1 MSTATPTTLS
11 LVADARQR
19 EQARAALASADL
31 SMARLEIVTDSQSVA
46 LPDDLA
52 HTLTQVVETIAHG
65 GRVVVNSVPNEL
77 TTTFAAKILGVSR
90 PTVMKLINE
99 GELPAHKV
107 GTHHRLKLSDVQ
119 DFKRSRL
126 LQQREAIDAM
136 MELSDELG
144 QIS

>member
-1 MSTATPTTLS
+1 
-11 LVADARQR
+11 
-19 EQARAALASADL
+19 
-31 SMARLEIVTDSQSVA
+31 MARLEIVTDSQSVT

-52 HTLTQVVETIAHG
+52 HTLTQVVETIANG

-126 LQQREAIDAM
+126 LQQREAIDAL